1 MRFTTFES
9 PIGALTLAGD
19 EAGLRHLYFA
29 ADVSG
34 DASPGD
40 ASPGDASPGDELT
53 AGWRRDDEGLG
64 QARDEVLAYL
74 DGRRRSF
81 NMDIAPE
88 GSEAQRE
95 VWAALMRIPYGHT
108 RTYGELARRLGES
121 WAVITVTS
129 AVAANPL
136 PLLVPCHR
144 VVAANGVG
152 RYPGGESLKRQL
164 LAMESGESRGVM
176 PAS

>member
-9 PIGALTLAGD
+9 PIGTLTLAGD

-29 ADVSG
+29 DSA
-34 DASPGD
+34 
-40 ASPGDASPGDELT
+40 PGDEVT
-53 AGWRRDDEGLG
+53 AGWRRDDEALS

-74 DGRRRSF
+74 AGRRRSF
-81 NMDIAPE
+81 NLDIAPE

-95 VWAALMRIPYGHT
+95 VWAALMRIPYAGT
-108 RTYGELARRLGES
+108 RTYGELAHRLGEER
-121 WAVITVTS
+121 AVITVTS
-129 AVAANPL
+129 AIAANPL

-144 VVAANGVG
+144 VVAANGLG
-152 RYPGGESLKRQL
+152 SYSGGEALKREL
-164 LAMESGESRGVM
+164 LAMEAGKSKTAT